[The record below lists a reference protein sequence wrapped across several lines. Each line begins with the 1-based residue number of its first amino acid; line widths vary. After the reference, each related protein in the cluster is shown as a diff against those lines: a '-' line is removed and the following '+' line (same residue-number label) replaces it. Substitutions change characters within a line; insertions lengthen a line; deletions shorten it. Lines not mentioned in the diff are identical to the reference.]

1 MWSGWGGGGEA
12 RFRGATSPLRPISNL
27 TPKLGLGVNHAGFH
41 RLAGSILDIKQRIE
55 LERSPNS
62 TKLRLFGSNRRRF
75 LFFA

>member
-1 MWSGWGGGGEA
+1 
-12 RFRGATSPLRPISNL
+12 L
-27 TPKLGLGVNHAGFH
+27 V
-41 RLAGSILDIKQRIE
+41 GSILDIRQRFE